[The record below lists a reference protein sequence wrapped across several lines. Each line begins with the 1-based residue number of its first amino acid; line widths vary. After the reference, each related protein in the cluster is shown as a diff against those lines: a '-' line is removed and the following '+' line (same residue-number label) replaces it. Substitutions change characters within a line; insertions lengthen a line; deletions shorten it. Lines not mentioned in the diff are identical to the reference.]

1 MIKKYKI
8 IYGGSIN
15 IILKYQLN
23 ENDIEIINILKN
35 TIFKDKLKYK
45 LDILIPN
52 TKINKNHFPKS
63 INMGK
68 KVKSNQIIICFK
80 DGDKI
85 ISFLDV
91 HFQANGLNNK
101 KTAQINYGWSNSNYR
116 RQGFSK
122 LLRIILIHLL
132 VKLQVNYLISI
143 PYQSAF
149 SNAILDYLR
158 FETYQENDSIRF
170 LDINKIDSK
179 IYLEKANDILS
190 SI

>member
-15 IILKYQLN
+15 INYNLSQ
-23 ENDIEIINILKN
+23 NDIEIINLLKN
-35 TIFKDKLKYK
+35 TIFKDKLKYE

-52 TKINKNHFPKS
+52 TKINKNDFPKS

-80 DGDKI
+80 DEDKI

-91 HFQANGLNNK
+91 HFQENGLNNK
-101 KTAQINYGWSNSNYR
+101 KTAQINYGWSNSEYR

-122 LLRIILIHLL
+122 RLRIILIHLL
-132 VKLQVNYLISI
+132 VKLQINYLVSI

-149 SNAILDYLR
+149 SNAILDYLD
-158 FETYQENDSIRF
+158 FETNQENSSIRF
-170 LDINKIDSK
+170 LDITKIDIKNYIEKASK
-179 IYLEKANDILS
+179 ILS
-190 SI
+190 RK